1 MPRTPNSNEVQGPNR
16 AARRAR
22 VPEGHRQAVPRCHPG
37 RQAVISSMPA
47 SRVRQDARRTME
59 RLEGRVKDDV
69 RFCVHAEC
77 HARKGSTAQCSAP
90 TSPSRSP
97 STKWTTFQVTVKE
110 QGPVRVVM
118 AEPCSIA
125 TCSTILMHK
134 CNQIICADQTS
145 NFSPQKRDPAVTQST
160 G

>member
-1 MPRTPNSNEVQGPNR
+1 
-16 AARRAR
+16 
-22 VPEGHRQAVPRCHPG
+22 
-37 RQAVISSMPA
+37 MPA

-118 AEPCSIA
+118 ARA
-125 TCSTILMHK
+125 MFNRNLL
-134 CNQIICADQTS
+134 NDLDA
-145 NFSPQKRDPAVTQST
+145 
-160 G
+160 